1 MTIGIDIGGTNIKS
15 VSLRDGGIISS
26 HSVRRRKD
34 LKASP

>member
-26 HSVRRRKD
+26 HSV
-34 LKASP
+34 PTP